1 MHPNTEVNMSESVN
15 KAQTREASSQREA
28 GSQRSLVTHAVLTG
42 LTPLIPVPILDDLA
56 KNYFRKRLVRS
67 LAAANGRALKDDE
80 LDVLVAERERGCVRG
95 CIAAVFVYPLKA
107 VFRKVFYFLEW
118 KRAADL
124 TSRTYHFGYLLSYSM
139 QRRADGQSPLDLRGA
154 RAVSEAIGAVCRE
167 APIKPLEGAVGGT
180 FRQSKRVLRG
190 AAALLAGSLRRLAG
204 RARPEHVAE
213 AIEEVEPE
221 EEREIEPVVT
231 RLQRSIAA
239 VPEDHFRALRARL
252 DARLGLRPDEE

>member
-1 MHPNTEVNMSESVN
+1 
-15 KAQTREASSQREA
+15 
-28 GSQRSLVTHAVLTG
+28 
-42 LTPLIPVPILDDLA
+42 LTPLIPIPVLDDLA

-67 LAAANGRALKDDE
+67 MAATHGRDLSEEELNALAS
-80 LDVLVAERERGCVRG
+80 EREGGCLRGCLS
-95 CIAAVFVYPLKA
+95 AALVYPLKA

-118 KRAADL
+118 KRAVDL
-124 TSRTYHFGYLLSYSM
+124 TSRTYHFGYLVSYATT
-139 QRRADGQSPLDLRGA
+139 RRDGGPSLLDTRGA
-154 RAVSEAIGAVCRE
+154 REVNDAIQAVCRE

-180 FRQSKRVLRG
+180 FRQSRRVLRA

-213 AIEEVEPE
+213 AIERVEPE

-252 DARLGLRPDEE
+252 DARLGFPLEGT

>member
-1 MHPNTEVNMSESVN
+1 MAESQDSTP
-15 KAQTREASSQREA
+15 KREAGSQHEA

-42 LTPLIPVPILDDLA
+42 LTPLIPIPVLDDLA

-67 LAAANGRALKDDE
+67 VAATNGRALSEEE
-80 LDVLVAERERGCVRG
+80 LDALADEREGGCLRGCL
-95 CIAAVFVYPLKA
+95 AAVLVYPLKA

-124 TSRTYHFGYLLSYSM
+124 TSRTYHFGYLLRYSM
-139 QRRADGQSPLDLRGA
+139 QRRAEGPSPLDLRGA
-154 RAVSEAIGAVCRE
+154 RAVSEAIQAVCRE
-167 APIKPLEGAVGGT
+167 APIKPLESAVGGT

-213 AIEEVEPE
+213 AIEQVEPE
-221 EEREIEPVVT
+221 EEREIEPVVS
-231 RLQRSIAA
+231 RLQRSIAG
-239 VPEDHFRALRARL
+239 VPEEHFRALREHL
-252 DARLGLRPDEE
+252 DARLGLPTEGA